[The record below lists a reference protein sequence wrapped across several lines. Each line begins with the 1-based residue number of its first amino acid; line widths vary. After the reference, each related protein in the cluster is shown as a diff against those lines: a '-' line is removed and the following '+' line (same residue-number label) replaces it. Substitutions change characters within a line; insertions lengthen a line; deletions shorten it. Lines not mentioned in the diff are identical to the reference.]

1 MGTAITTS
9 TTAAA
14 MASKGPLPPVTEA
27 HRRAAFTLLSWQGCS
42 FEAAMNNPLR
52 RRLIESC
59 AADLRT
65 REAQRAQRMAWRGS
79 AYHHTTTTDVKRA
92 AAGDMD
98 D

>member
-27 HRRAAFTLLSWQGCS
+27 HRRAAFTLLSWPDCS
-42 FEAAMNNPLR
+42 FEAAMANPLR
-52 RRLIESC
+52 RRLIECC
-59 AADLRT
+59 AADLRN
-65 REAQRAQRMAWRGS
+65 REAQRAQRVARRGS
-79 AYHHTTTTDVKRA
+79 AYRHTTTDVKRA
-92 AAGDMD
+92 AAGDFD